1 MNKEEFLKKYKIS
14 ESFLNYA
21 INIGILRNDFSFDDL
36 LNILVVFKN
45 GKPYTINGEYIIKK
59 NRLPLI
65 GKFIEIQKQNP
76 TPKQQLTIEI
86 PKGEKNRFTFKKLGD
101 NKLKLVKL

>member
-1 MNKEEFLKKYKIS
+1 MNKEEFLKKHKIS
-14 ESFLNYA
+14 ESFLKYA
-21 INIGILRNDFSFDDL
+21 IDIGILRNDFSFDEL

-45 GKPYTINGEYIIKK
+45 GKPYTVNGEYIIKS

-65 GKFIEIQKQNP
+65 GKFIEIQKQ

-86 PKGEKNRFTFKKLGD
+86 PKEKQNRFTFKKLGD